1 MYRIMSSVNTVLPL
15 PERMLREPKVILEQE
30 YLFQLSERLR
40 RRRKKRTRKKSQT
53 FLSLQSLDGLT
64 LAVFVG
70 QLSQGSPSWECD
82 DLSIHILH
90 FWPCKSGRHT
100 HIRAL
105 HVSAHIILS
114 TRASFASSDLTA
126 LAKSMGQRRGRGKKE
141 LLCDVPK
148 GRGVLLEK
156 HHFWLDVFLMSQVHL
171 RFYFHKI
178 KLDVV
183 LS

>member
-70 QLSQGSPSWECD
+70 QLSQGSPS
-82 DLSIHILH
+82 
-90 FWPCKSGRHT
+90 
-100 HIRAL
+100 
-105 HVSAHIILS
+105 
-114 TRASFASSDLTA
+114 
-126 LAKSMGQRRGRGKKE
+126 
-141 LLCDVPK
+141 
-148 GRGVLLEK
+148 
-156 HHFWLDVFLMSQVHL
+156 
-171 RFYFHKI
+171 
-178 KLDVV
+178 
-183 LS
+183 